1 MRFVAFTSVVLA
13 LLCAAPVVRADT
25 TIAPSAI
32 LVDGT
37 TGTVLLEKNADEP
50 LPPASMSKLMTVLM
64 VFERLKAGVLS
75 MDQTLPVSRKAWKMG
90 GSKTFVRVNRRVS
103 VGDLLRGV
111 IVQSGNDASVVL
123 AEGISGS
130 EDAFAAAMTARAR
143 ELGLASA
150 SFRNATGWPHPE
162 HVISVRDLA
171 RLAQILVTEF
181 PEYYRMFAEREF
193 EFSRIKQRNRNP
205 LLGRVPGAD
214 GLKTGHTNVSG
225 YGLTASAKRDGRR
238 LYLVLNGLTNPR
250 ARARESERLIEWG
263 FREFAA
269 YPLFKKGETVEKAA
283 VWLGSLD
290 QVPLVPD
297 RDVVLSVKRQAR
309 AGLKASVTW
318 TGPII
323 APVAEGRQL
332 ATLRLEGPGIRPVEH
347 PLYAGVNVERIGFFG
362 RIFERV
368 RAMVFGFEP
377 AA

>member
-1 MRFVAFTSVVLA
+1 MRFVASAMLA
-13 LLCAAPVVRADT
+13 LLLLAAAARADT
-25 TIAPSAI
+25 TIAPNAI
-32 LVDGT
+32 LIDGT

-75 MDQTLPVSRKAWKMG
+75 IDQTFPVSRKAWKMG

-111 IVQSGNDASVVL
+111 IVQSGNDASIVI

-130 EDAFAAAMTARAR
+130 EEAFADAMTARAR
-143 ELGLASA
+143 ELGLVSA

-162 HVISVRDLA
+162 HVISARDLA

-181 PEYYRMFAEREF
+181 PEQYAMFAEREF
-193 EFSRIKQRNRNP
+193 EFNGIKQRNRNP
-205 LLGRVPGAD
+205 LLGRVAGAD

-225 YGLTASAKRDGRR
+225 YGLTASAERDGRR
-238 LYLVLNGLTNPR
+238 LYLVLNGLQNSR
-250 ARARESERLIEWG
+250 ARAREAERLIEWG

-269 YPLFKKGETVEKAA
+269 YPLLKKGETVETAA

-290 QVPLVPD
+290 RVPLVPS
-297 RDVVLSVKRQAR
+297 RDVVLSLKRQAR
-309 AGLKASVTW
+309 SGLKASVRW
-318 TGPII
+318 TGPIV
-323 APVAEGRQL
+323 APVAEGQQL
-332 ATLRLEGPGIRPVEH
+332 ATLRLEAPGIQPVEH
-347 PLYAGVNVERIGFFG
+347 PLYAGAKVERVGFFG

-368 RAMVFGFEP
+368 RAMIFGFDP
-377 AA
+377 TA

>member
-1 MRFVAFTSVVLA
+1 MRFVASAMLA
-13 LLCAAPVVRADT
+13 LLLLATVARADT
-25 TIAPSAI
+25 TIAPNAI
-32 LVDGT
+32 LIDGT

-64 VFERLKAGVLS
+64 VFERLDAGVLS
-75 MDQTLPVSRKAWKMG
+75 MDQTFPVSHKAWKMG

-111 IVQSGNDASVVL
+111 IVQSGNDASIVI

-130 EDAFAAAMTARAR
+130 EEAFADAMTARAR
-143 ELGLASA
+143 ELGLVSA

-162 HVISVRDLA
+162 HVISARDLA

-181 PEYYRMFAEREF
+181 PEQYAMFAEREF
-193 EFSRIKQRNRNP
+193 EFNGIKQRNRNP

-225 YGLTASAKRDGRR
+225 YGLTASAERDGRR
-238 LYLVLNGLTNPR
+238 LYLVLNGLQNSR
-250 ARARESERLIEWG
+250 ARAREAERLIEWG

-269 YPLFKKGETVEKAA
+269 YPLLKKGEMVETAA

-290 QVPLVPD
+290 RVPLVPS
-297 RDVVLSVKRQAR
+297 RDVVLSLKRQAR
-309 AGLKASVTW
+309 SGLKASVRW
-318 TGPII
+318 TGPIV
-323 APVAEGRQL
+323 APVAEGQQL
-332 ATLRLEGPGIRPVEH
+332 ATLRLEAPGIQPVEH
-347 PLYAGVNVERIGFFG
+347 LLYAGAKVERVGFFG

-368 RAMVFGFEP
+368 RAMIFGFDP
-377 AA
+377 TA

>member
-1 MRFVAFTSVVLA
+1 MRFIASAILA
-13 LLCAAPVVRADT
+13 LMLLATGARADT
-25 TIAPSAI
+25 TIAPNGI
-32 LVDGT
+32 LIDGT
-37 TGTVLLEKNADEP
+37 TGTVLLEKDADKP

-75 MDQTLPVSRKAWKMG
+75 MDQTLPVSHKAWKMG
-90 GSKTFVRVNRRVS
+90 GSKTFVRVNTRVS
-103 VGDLLRGV
+103 IADLLRGV
-111 IVQSGNDASVVL
+111 IVQSGNDASIVL

-130 EDAFAAAMTARAR
+130 EEAFAEAMTARAR
-143 ELGLASA
+143 ELGLDSG

-162 HVISVRDLA
+162 HLISARDLA

-181 PEYYRMFAEREF
+181 PEYYKMFAEREF
-193 EFSRIKQRNRNP
+193 RFNGIEQRNRNP

-225 YGLTASAKRDGRR
+225 YGLTASAERNGRR
-238 LYLVLNGLTNPR
+238 LYLVLNGLKTSG

-269 YPLFKKGETVEKAA
+269 YSLLKKGETVETAA

-290 QVPLVPD
+290 RVPLVPD
-297 RDVVLSVKRQAR
+297 RDVVLSLKRQAR
-309 AGLKASVTW
+309 SGLKASVRW
-318 TGPII
+318 NGPVV
-323 APVAEGRQL
+323 APVAEGQRL
-332 ATLRLEGPGIRPVEH
+332 AVLRLEAPGIQPVEH
-347 PLYAGVNVERIGFFG
+347 PLYAGTNVERVGFFG

-368 RAMVFGFEP
+368 RAMVFGFDP

>member
-1 MRFVAFTSVVLA
+1 MRFVASAMLA
-13 LLCAAPVVRADT
+13 LLLLATVARADT
-25 TIAPSAI
+25 TIAPNAI

-75 MDQTLPVSRKAWKMG
+75 MDQTFPVSRKAWKMG

-111 IVQSGNDASVVL
+111 IVQSGNDASIVI

-130 EDAFAAAMTARAR
+130 EEAFSDAMTARAR
-143 ELGLASA
+143 ELGLVSA

-162 HVISVRDLA
+162 HVISARDLA

-181 PEYYRMFAEREF
+181 PEQYAMFAEREF
-193 EFSRIKQRNRNP
+193 EFNGIKQRNRNP

-225 YGLTASAKRDGRR
+225 YGLTASAERDGRR
-238 LYLVLNGLTNPR
+238 LYLVLNGLQNSR
-250 ARARESERLIEWG
+250 ARAREAERLIEWG

-269 YPLFKKGETVEKAA
+269 YPLLKKGETVETAA

-290 QVPLVPD
+290 RVPLVPS
-297 RDVVLSVKRQAR
+297 RDVVLSLKRQAR
-309 AGLKASVTW
+309 SGLKASVRW
-318 TGPII
+318 TGPIV
-323 APVAEGRQL
+323 APVAEGQQL
-332 ATLRLEGPGIRPVEH
+332 ATLRLEAPGIQPVEH
-347 PLYAGVNVERIGFFG
+347 PLYAGAKVERVGFFG
-362 RIFERV
+362 RIFERL
-368 RAMVFGFEP
+368 RAMIFGFDP
-377 AA
+377 TA

>member
-1 MRFVAFTSVVLA
+1 MRFVASAMLA
-13 LLCAAPVVRADT
+13 LLLLATVARADT
-25 TIAPSAI
+25 TIAPNAI

-75 MDQTLPVSRKAWKMG
+75 MDQTFPVSRKAWKMG

-111 IVQSGNDASVVL
+111 IVQSGNDASIVI

-130 EDAFAAAMTARAR
+130 EEAFSDAMTARAR
-143 ELGLASA
+143 ELGLVSA

-162 HVISVRDLA
+162 HVISARDLA

-181 PEYYRMFAEREF
+181 PEQYAMFAEREF
-193 EFSRIKQRNRNP
+193 EFNGIKQRNRNP

-225 YGLTASAKRDGRR
+225 YGLTASAERDGRR
-238 LYLVLNGLTNPR
+238 LYLVLNGLQNSR
-250 ARARESERLIEWG
+250 ARAREAERLIEWG

-269 YPLFKKGETVEKAA
+269 YPLLKKGEMVETAA

-290 QVPLVPD
+290 RVPLVPS
-297 RDVVLSVKRQAR
+297 RDVVLSLKRQAR
-309 AGLKASVTW
+309 SGLKASVRW
-318 TGPII
+318 AGPIV
-323 APVAEGRQL
+323 APVAEGQQL
-332 ATLRLEGPGIRPVEH
+332 ATLRLEAPGIRPVEH
-347 PLYAGVNVERIGFFG
+347 PLYAGAKVERVGFFG

-368 RAMVFGFEP
+368 RAMIFGFDP
-377 AA
+377 TA